1 MDTEDLMTKDWVSF
15 RGKPVRIEEISRP
28 KQRVSVA
35 TNRMVASPKVSE
47 IEPIPLTPEILEK
60 NGFQVTYPTR
70 VGPTFGPKWDIREKK
85 FSIHIEFAGNGT
97 ACLEIHNE
105 LAPKNEYGAADL
117 ITYCRDWAGELYV
130 HELQHALRLCG
141 IEKEI
146 VL

>member
-1 MDTEDLMTKDWVSF
+1 MDTEDLITKDWVSF

-60 NGFQVTYPTR
+60 NGFVEQAFIQNSIWSIQGFSLECHFATWEYYWANGDVT
-70 VGPTFGPKWDIREKK
+70 
-85 FSIHIEFAGNGT
+85 IE
-97 ACLEIHNE
+97 
-105 LAPKNEYGAADL
+105 
-117 ITYCRDWAGELYV
+117 YV
-130 HELQHALRLCG
+130 HELQHVLRLLG
-141 IEKEI
+141 ITKEI

>member
-60 NGFQVTYPTR
+60 NGFVEHKLQR
-70 VGPTFGPKWDIREKK
+70 M
-85 FSIHIEFAGNGT
+85 SIWQGDNFPLECHFTSWEYYWANGDVV
-97 ACLEIHNE
+97 IN
-105 LAPKNEYGAADL
+105 
-117 ITYCRDWAGELYV
+117 YV
-130 HELQHALRLCG
+130 HELQRALKLCG
-141 IEKEI
+141 ITKEI
-146 VL
+146 TI